1 MACIDGEDND
11 CFVLEALHTN
21 LSLFERRKL
30 GNVLF
35 KYWINA
41 LLTTTPIGSHDMCNR
56 IRFQPVDRHKY
67 IFVFQR
73 RVFLEEISEEQH
85 YRFWAHP
92 IMCLEAINI
101 AFFST
106 PVDSFIRKS
115 SIDETIP
122 KDFF

>member
-1 MACIDGEDND
+1 
-11 CFVLEALHTN
+11 
-21 LSLFERRKL
+21 
-30 GNVLF
+30 
-35 KYWINA
+35 
-41 LLTTTPIGSHDMCNR
+41 MCNR

-73 RVFLEEISEEQH
+73 RVFLEEISDEQH
-85 YRFWAHP
+85 KRFWAHP

-122 KDFF
+122 EDFLDGKWHAGSGVWRLPRWIGVIGMWGRLALSH

>member
-1 MACIDGEDND
+1 MIVSSSKRSIRIFPSLSNA
-11 CFVLEALHTN
+11 N
-21 LSLFERRKL
+21 LAMYS
-30 GNVLF
+30 F
-35 KYWINA
+35 KYWINV